1 MLALSCSALSM
12 APGVMPPHR
21 VITGSSMPN
30 RASGLCMD
38 AASGSPL
45 AEGGKIPLPA
55 NIFEEPPPITWGSEG
70 WNWGSAIG
78 EAHNVAARVR
88 EEFAK
93 PHRRSALIAYCKTGS
108 VDLFDVKMVLA
119 LSCQRAR
126 NLGYDEPD
134 GRWESLMDEMAAGDF
149 EEDNM
154 IIRDKLADAVNTR
167 LDEPCDWRNPPGSES
182 WEEKIEVPSLP
193 IAYAL
198 EKLEFV
204 KNGL

>member
-1 MLALSCSALSM
+1 MLALSCSALSL
-12 APGVMPPHR
+12 APGLVPNR
-21 VITGSSMPN
+21 IVAGSSVPT
-30 RASGLCMD
+30 RAASLRMD
-38 AASGSPL
+38 AKPESPL
-45 AEGGKIPLPA
+45 AEGGKIPLPP

-70 WNWGSAIG
+70 WNWGSADG

-88 EEFAK
+88 ENFAK
-93 PHRRSALIAYCKTGS
+93 PHRRSALVSYCKTGS

-126 NLGYDEPD
+126 NLGYDEAD
-134 GRWESLMDEMAAGDF
+134 GRWESLMNEMAAGAF

-154 IIRDKLADAVNTR
+154 IIRDKLADAVNKR
-167 LDEPCDWRNPPGSES
+167 LDEPVDWKNPPGSES

-193 IAYAL
+193 IALAL